1 MFILQITNMPKRS
14 REPEEDELEVVAKR
28 VCQLDNMTFNNK
40 RPAALEEYTPNKR
53 QRQTGPTIHHKAVEY
68 RECIRKLYNMNK
80 KLLAK
85 MELLK
90 HQQKYTEEKYIS
102 LKNEVK
108 LRGMEARYW
117 HHGHS
122 PPPMVPVVY

>member
-1 MFILQITNMPKRS
+1 MPKRP
-14 REPEEDELEVVAKR
+14 REPEEDELEIVVKR
-28 VCQLDNMTFNNK
+28 VCMLDRMVVNNK

-80 KLLAK
+80 RLLAK

-90 HQQKYTEEKYIS
+90 HQHKYTEEKYMT

-108 LRGMEARYW
+108 LRGMESRYW
-117 HHGHS
+117 PTTHS